1 MKEEEEEIIRN
12 LESKKKKK
20 CGIGIKEKL
29 HKIHIWLKRDLV
41 NWKMVLRHSSGASE
55 RV

>member
-41 NWKMVLRHSSGASE
+41 NWKTVLRHSSGASE